1 MLYEEW
7 VMGCNESILKIL
19 RGSSRPVGASYIK
32 RELKKFGE
40 EVSEATIGRV
50 LFCLDSEGY
59 TRKEGYR
66 GRVITSLGGE
76 YLDTKER
83 EEQIRRRSEIFLSAL
98 DINEI
103 DELLEALE
111 ARKVVESQIAK
122 YAARRCNL
130 QAKKDLQVI
139 IESHERRLRGL
150 TAYQYNVPF
159 HKYIASLCRNRIL
172 EHMLELVIDDTR
184 FTPML
189 KRIEKGLGEKTLE
202 EHKVIA
208 QAVVE
213 RDEAAAEK
221 AMARHIESLIDQVK
235 RYRNYQSGGI

>member
-1 MLYEEW
+1 M
-7 VMGCNESILKIL
+7 
-19 RGSSRPVGASYIK
+19 
-32 RELKKFGE
+32 
-40 EVSEATIGRV
+40 
-50 LFCLDSEGY
+50 
-59 TRKEGYR
+59 
-66 GRVITSLGGE
+66 ITSKGMEHLE
-76 YLDTKER
+76 YKER

-98 DINEI
+98 DINEM

-130 QAKKDLQVI
+130 QAKRDLKVI
-139 IESHERRLRGL
+139 IESHERRLQGL
-150 TAYQYNVPF
+150 TTYQYNVPF

-184 FTPML
+184 FTPVL
-189 KRIEKGLGEKTLE
+189 KRVEKRLGVKTLE

-208 QAVVE
+208 QAVIE

-221 AMARHIESLIDQVK
+221 AMASHIESLIDQVK
-235 RYRNYQSGGI
+235 KYRDSL

>member
-1 MLYEEW
+1 
-7 VMGCNESILKIL
+7 MGCNENILRIL

-32 RELKKFGE
+32 RELKKFND
-40 EVSEATIGRV
+40 EVSEATIGRI
-50 LFCLDSEGY
+50 LFHLDSEGY
-59 TRKEGYR
+59 TRKDGYR
-66 GRVITSLGGE
+66 GRVITSKGE
-76 YLDTKER
+76 AYLDAKER

-98 DINEI
+98 DINEM
-103 DELLEALE
+103 DELMEALE

-130 QAKKDLQVI
+130 QAKKDLKLI
-139 IESHERRLRGL
+139 MESHERRLKGL
-150 TAYQYNVPF
+150 TTYQYNVPF

-189 KRIEKGLGEKTLE
+189 KRIEKGLGEKTLD
-202 EHKVIA
+202 EHKIIA
-208 QAVVE
+208 RAVVE

-235 RYRNYQSGGI
+235 KYRDKL